1 VGVDNATV
9 LVVDDHPIVRRGI
22 TALLTGEPWV
32 ARVVEA
38 TTIRRAQ
45 EVAVT
50 ERPDVAVVDLGL
62 PDGSGLDLLPRLRRA
77 VPDCALLV
85 LTMERDEPTV
95 RACLA
100 AGARG
105 YLLKDSDPTV
115 IISSIRTVLDGG
127 LVLGPAVAAAAVGG
141 GSAAGLPPALAR
153 LSPTELRMLAMVAR
167 GARNAEIATALDVAE
182 KTVRNRLTRVLAAI
196 GAADRVQAALIA
208 RDAGL
213 HRTGPQ

>member
-9 LVVDDHPIVRRGI
+9 LVVDDHPIVRRGV
-22 TALLTGEPWV
+22 TALLTVEPWV

-62 PDGSGLDLLPRLRRA
+62 PDGSGLDLLPRLRRV

-85 LTMERDEPTV
+85 FTMSREEATV

-115 IISSIRTVLDGG
+115 IISSIRAVLDGG

-141 GSAAGLPPALAR
+141 GSPAALPPALAR

-213 HRTGPQ
+213 HRTGTR

>member
-1 VGVDNATV
+1 VDATV

-22 TALLTGEPWV
+22 TALLSVEPWV

-38 TTIRRAQ
+38 TTVRRAL

-50 ERPDVAVVDLGL
+50 DRPDVAVVDLGL
-62 PDGSGLDLLPRLRRA
+62 PDGDGLDLLPRLRRA

-85 LTMERDEPTV
+85 LTMAREEATV

-115 IISSIRTVLDGG
+115 IVSSIHAVLDGG
-127 LVLGPAVAAAAVGG
+127 LVLGPDVSTAAVHGEP
-141 GSAAGLPPALAR
+141 ADLPLPLAR

-167 GARNAEIATALDVAE
+167 GARNAEIAAELDVAE

-213 HRTGPQ
+213 HLPRAH